1 MNIYDYLFYRI
12 SGVLNKKHNNE
23 WGVMYAL
30 SILVGLNIG
39 IAYIQVFQITKEN
52 FEGVHENILIILSAL
67 LFIGNYFIF
76 LHKDRYKKIE
86 NKYRNEPVRKKKIR
100 GILIGL
106 YIVITFL
113 SIFFV

>member
-30 SILVGLNIG
+30 SFLIYVNLIEFYVAAFSISSKNFNHGYKVGIIIIG
-39 IAYIQVFQITKEN
+39 I
-52 FEGVHENILIILSAL
+52 LI
-67 LFIGNYFIF
+67 FIGNYFIF